1 MTDRCLR
8 PTSMTRRD
16 VMTTLAAAGA
26 GAAFSAWPMG
36 RSAAAT
42 TLTGVTYLPPSYEG
56 LMWGMSGFVE
66 RLNEA
71 GAGEVG
77 VDFYDSGTLVKADEQ
92 VSALRSGTIDF
103 MFHTSSYITRSFE
116 ILGITGLPGVV
127 DELYENGERIAMG
140 SPLLELI
147 NQELAADNLVM
158 ISAGGGIFEPEYIWS
173 GAEKVAS
180 LDDLSGKKVRVVGY
194 EASTA
199 LEEFGVAP
207 VRIPSS
213 ETYLALQRGTVDAV
227 VANISTVIGRS
238 LQEQL
243 QYVYKLPT
251 TAFAI
256 SVYMLKDRFDG
267 LDDATRSA
275 VMEAATWY
283 DENSAS
289 HVNNEVYPN
298 QYWPTVEEAGV
309 EVIEAS
315 EADLKRFADASQG
328 IWDWW
333 KEQVG
338 EEVGQQAIDLA
349 LGKSA

>member
-1 MTDRCLR
+1 MTHDRAR
-8 PTSMTRRD
+8 RASITRRD
-16 VMTTLAAAGA
+16 ALTTLAAAGA
-26 GAAFSAWPMG
+26 GLAFTTWPLG
-36 RSAAAT
+36 RPFAAT

-56 LMWGMSGFVE
+56 LMWGMTGFVD
-66 RLNEA
+66 RLNET
-71 GAGEVG
+71 GGGEVS
-77 VDFYDSGTLVKADEQ
+77 VEFYDSGTLVKADEQ

-127 DELYENGERIAMG
+127 DDLHQNGERLAMG
-140 SPLLELI
+140 TPLYELI
-147 NQELAADNLVM
+147 NQELAKDNLFM
-158 ISAGGGIFEPEYIWS
+158 LSGGGGIFEPEYIWS
-173 GAEKVAS
+173 GAQKVAS
-180 LDDLSGKKVRVVGY
+180 LDDLSGKRVRVVGY

-199 LEEFGVAP
+199 LEQFGVAP

-243 QYVYKLPT
+243 KYVYRLPT

-256 SVYMLKDRFDG
+256 SIYLLKDRWDG
-267 LDDATRSA
+267 LDEPTRQA
-275 VMEAATWY
+275 LLEAAKWY

-289 HVNNEVYPN
+289 HVNNEIYPN
-298 QYWPTVEEAGV
+298 KYWPTVQDAGV

-315 EADLKRFADASQG
+315 DADLERFTESSQG
-328 IWDWW
+328 IWEWW

-338 EEVGQQAIDLA
+338 EEVGQRAIDLA
-349 LGKSA
+349 LGKQA